1 MIKLPNFDK
10 PFDYENN
17 FYLSCDNSRIGKM
30 IAHYELFQLSSK
42 SQGHIIECGVFK
54 GISLIRFAT
63 FLKLLKKSNKK
74 IIAFDAF
81 GKHPTTKISSDHK
94 RRKILLSHGKEA
106 ISEKQLMDVLKRK
119 GLEKNIQLIKG
130 DITEVCP
137 MYLKQ
142 HPKLKISLLNL
153 DVDFYEPSISILKN
167 FYPKLSKDGILMLD
181 DYGVWDGETI
191 AVNEYFRGKRI
202 KIRKFSFSQT
212 PSYIIKTRTSVYI
225 IIVNFFY

>member
-54 GISLIRFAT
+54 GVSLIRFAT

-81 GKHPTTKISSDHK
+81 GKHPTTKIFSDYT
-94 RRKILLSHGKEA
+94 RRKKLLSHGKEA
-106 ISEKQLMDVLKRK
+106 ISEKQLRKILKQK
-119 GLEKNIQLIKG
+119 DLEKNIELIEG
-130 DITEVCP
+130 DITQTVP
-137 MYLKQ
+137 RYLKS

-153 DVDFYEPSISILKN
+153 DVDFYEPSITILKN
-167 FYPKLSKDGILMLD
+167 FYPKLSKHGILMLD
-181 DYGVWDGETI
+181 DYGIWDGETM
-191 AVNEYFRGKRI
+191 AVNEYFRNKKI
-202 KIRKFSFSQT
+202 KIRKFPFSQT
-212 PSYIIKTRTSVYI
+212 PSYIIK
-225 IIVNFFY
+225 N

>member
-42 SQGHIIECGVFK
+42 SHGHIIECGVFK
-54 GISLIRFAT
+54 GVSLIRFAT

-81 GKHPTTKISSDHK
+81 GKHPTTKISSDYT
-94 RRKILLSHGKEA
+94 RRKKLLSHGKEA
-106 ISEKQLMDVLKRK
+106 ISEKQLRKILKQK
-119 GLEKNIQLIKG
+119 DLEKNIELIEG
-130 DITEVCP
+130 DITQTVP
-137 MYLKQ
+137 RYLKS

-153 DVDFYEPSISILKN
+153 DVDFYEPSITILKN
-167 FYPKLSKDGILMLD
+167 FYPKLSKHGILMLD
-181 DYGVWDGETI
+181 DYGIWDGETM
-191 AVNEYFRGKRI
+191 AVNEYFRNKKI
-202 KIRKFSFSQT
+202 KIRKFPFSQT
-212 PSYIIKTRTSVYI
+212 PSYIIK
-225 IIVNFFY
+225 N

>member
-1 MIKLPNFDK
+1 MIKLPNFHK

-42 SQGHIIECGVFK
+42 SQGHIVECGVFK

-81 GKHPTTKISSDHK
+81 GKHPTTKISSDYT
-94 RRKILLSHGKEA
+94 RRKKLLSHGKEA
-106 ISEKQLMDVLKRK
+106 ISEKQLMKVLKQK
-119 GLEKNIQLIKG
+119 GLEKNIELIKG
-130 DITEVCP
+130 DITETIP
-137 MYLKQ
+137 RYLKLN
-142 HPKLKISLLNL
+142 PKLKISLLNL
-153 DVDFYEPSISILKN
+153 DVDFYEPSMSILKN
-167 FYPKLSKDGILMLD
+167 LYPRLSKGGILMLD
-181 DYGVWDGETI
+181 DYGIWDGETM
-191 AVNEYFRGKRI
+191 AVNEYFSGKKT

-212 PSYIIKTRTSVYI
+212 PSYIIK
-225 IIVNFFY
+225 N

>member
-63 FLKLLKKSNKK
+63 FLKLFKKSNKK

-81 GKHPTTKISSDHK
+81 GKHPTTKISSDYT
-94 RRKILLSHGKEA
+94 RRKKLLSHGKEA
-106 ISEKQLMDVLKRK
+106 ISEKQLRKILKQK
-119 GLEKNIQLIKG
+119 GLEKNELFHLG
-130 DITEVCP
+130 PD
-137 MYLKQ
+137 
-142 HPKLKISLLNL
+142 N
-153 DVDFYEPSISILKN
+153 
-167 FYPKLSKDGILMLD
+167 
-181 DYGVWDGETI
+181 
-191 AVNEYFRGKRI
+191 
-202 KIRKFSFSQT
+202 
-212 PSYIIKTRTSVYI
+212 
-225 IIVNFFY
+225 